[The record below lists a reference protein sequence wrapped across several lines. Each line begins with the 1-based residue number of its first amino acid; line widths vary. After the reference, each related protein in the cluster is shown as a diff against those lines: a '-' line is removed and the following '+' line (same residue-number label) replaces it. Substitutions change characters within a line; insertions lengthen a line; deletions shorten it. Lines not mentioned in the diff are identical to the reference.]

1 MRTHLIV
8 LILPVALG
16 AQPGAVAGAR
26 QTSQAQTAAQPVESK
41 PEDRC
46 AIEGRVFS
54 AASGE
59 PVKRASLILRRTDLT
74 PNSGG
79 LPISYSTATDTG
91 GGFAMKDIEPGKYRL
106 SVSRTGFVNTEYGA
120 RGPQRP
126 GTTLSLSTG
135 QHMQEVI
142 FRLTPHAVIIGRV
155 VDEGGEPLAYVQV
168 QAMRYRYLQGRKQ
181 LMSSGGASTN
191 DLGEYRMFGIPPGRY
206 YLSATYRAN
215 MMFEATVDRSATQPA
230 DEDYVPT
237 YYPAA
242 TDASGATAVDV
253 AAGAQV
259 RGIDFTLS
267 KTRTVHI
274 KGRVVNSTGIG
285 RKQATLFLTPRDQMG
300 MYNMNRPFSTDS
312 TGAFEV
318 RGLAPGAY
326 SLTASIYDGDRSMSM
341 RQPIE
346 AGGNIDN
353 LVVTMQPGFELSG
366 QIRVDGEAKMNLSDV
381 RVNLRPRDPSGP
393 MMFAPASN
401 GRVKEDGAFTLSNVT
416 MDHFNVTVY
425 SLPEGFYVKS
435 IRRGDDDVLASGLD
449 VSKGSTGPIDIVL
462 SPKAGQVEGSVQ
474 NDKQQPATGASVVLI
489 PQEKE
494 RADQMA
500 YYKTVTTDQY
510 GRFAVKSVD
519 PGEYKVYAWEDLEAG
534 AYMDPEFMKPLD
546 GRGESVTIRESSKE
560 SLQLKLIP
568 AETASTQGAAPSH

>member
-1 MRTHLIV
+1 MRTYLIL
-8 LILPVALG
+8 LILPVALA
-16 AQPGAVAGAR
+16 AQQAGVSVAGAA
-26 QTSQAQTAAQPVESK
+26 QTNQAQAAAQPVESK

-46 AIEGRVFS
+46 VIEGRVFS
-54 AASGE
+54 AATGE

-79 LPISYSTATDTG
+79 LPVSYSTASDTG

-126 GTTLSLSTG
+126 GTTLSLSAG

-181 LMSSGGASTN
+181 LMSSGGAGSN

-215 MMFEATVDRSATQPA
+215 MMFEATVDRSAAQPA

-237 YYPAA
+237 YYPGS
-242 TDASGATAVDV
+242 TDASSATAVDV

-274 KGRVVNSTGIG
+274 KGRVINSTGTG

-300 MYNMNRPFSTDS
+300 MFNMNRPFSTDS

-341 RQPIE
+341 RQPVE
-346 AGGNIDN
+346 AGANIDN

-366 QIRVDGEAKMNLSDV
+366 QIRVDGEAKISLSDV
-381 RVNLRPRDPSGP
+381 RVNLRTKDPSA

-416 MDHFNVTVY
+416 MDHFNITVY
-425 SLPEGFYVKS
+425 GLPDGFYVKS
-435 IRRGDDDVLASGLD
+435 IRKGDDDVLASGLD
-449 VSKGSTGPIDIVL
+449 VSKGPTGAIDIVL

-474 NDKQQPATGASVVLI
+474 NDKQQPATGATVVLI

-500 YYKTVTTDQY
+500 YYKTVTSDQY
-510 GRFAVKSVD
+510 GRFAIKSVD

-534 AYMDPEFMKPLD
+534 AYMDPDFMKPFD

-560 SLQLKLIP
+560 SLQLNLIS
-568 AETASTQGAAPSH
+568 AETAGAPVTRN

>member
-1 MRTHLIV
+1 MRIHLIV
-8 LILPVALG
+8 LMLPVAL
-16 AQPGAVAGAR
+16 AAGAG
-26 QTSQAQTAAQPVESK
+26 QTIPAQTPAQPVESK

-54 AASGE
+54 AATGE
-59 PVKRASLILRRTDLT
+59 PVKRAGLVLRRTDLT

-79 LPISYSTATDTG
+79 LPISYSTATDAG

-106 SVSRTGFVNTEYGA
+106 SVNRTGFVNTEYGA

-126 GTTLSLSTG
+126 GTTLSLPAG

-168 QAMRYRYLQGRKQ
+168 QAMRYRYMQGRKQ
-181 LMSSGGASTN
+181 LMASGGASTN
-191 DLGEYRMFGIPPGRY
+191 DLGEYRMFGVPPGRY

-215 MMFEATVDRSATQPA
+215 IAFEATVDRSANQPA

-237 YYPAA
+237 YYPGA
-242 TDASGATAVDV
+242 TDAAGATAVDV

-274 KGRVVNSTGIG
+274 KGRVVNTTGIG
-285 RKQATLFLTPRDQMG
+285 RKQATLFLSPRDQMG

-312 TGAFEV
+312 TGAFEI

-326 SLTASIYDGDRSMSM
+326 SLTASIYDSDRSMSM

-366 QIRVDGEAKMNLSDV
+366 QIRVDGEAKISLSDV
-381 RVNLRPRDPSGP
+381 RVNLRTKDPGA

-401 GRVKEDGAFTLSNVT
+401 GRVKEDGVFTLSNVT

-425 SLPEGFYVKS
+425 GLPEGFYVKS